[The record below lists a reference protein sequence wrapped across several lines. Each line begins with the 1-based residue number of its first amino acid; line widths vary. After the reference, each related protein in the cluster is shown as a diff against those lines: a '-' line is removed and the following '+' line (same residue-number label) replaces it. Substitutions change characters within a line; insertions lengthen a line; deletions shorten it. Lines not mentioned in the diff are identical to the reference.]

1 MRVVFVFLLL
11 IPYNLY
17 SQSIYKFIGKGVN
30 LQVTR
35 TITTNSIY
43 LNLAREIFVSQNLKN
58 IRIISP
64 TTVQVTYSP
73 NVVTPA
79 IVLGPNSYLKGVS
92 RAFKGTKEWKV
103 VNAAVGYNGAHHIV
117 TKFVIKQIGGSEEA
131 IKNGPSVFHPLHNKP
146 EYVDV
151 FHNHQRQLEIYN
163 RDGIKG
169 IVEDFFDRVNGFTD
183 EEVKLMLLESEL
195 WAKHWGFKWQ

>member
-11 IPYNLY
+11 VPYNLY

-43 LNLAREIFVSQNLKN
+43 LNLARKIFVSQNLKN

-64 TTVQVTYSP
+64 TSVQVTYSP

-103 VNAAVGYNGAHHIV
+103 VNAATGYNGAHHII
-117 TKFVIKQIGGSEEA
+117 TKFVIKQIGGNDES

-169 IVEDFFDRVNGFTD
+169 IVEDFFNRVNGFTD
-183 EEVKLMLLESEL
+183 DEVKIMLLESEL